1 MAKRSPGELWRQLTD
16 EAGDDPVDR
25 AASVSV
31 AQAEGELG
39 EAGFDVAAERAKAD
53 ALLAEIEA
61 ETSTSGPAVLAE
73 PKNPAASAPVIPIAR
88 GRTARTVAPSS
99 RRRRR
104 TWWVAGAAAAAAVV
118 AALSIPT
125 AITVMTPLPTKPPS
139 PAQDAAALR
148 REALAACDAQRYREC
163 AERLDEARALDPEGE
178 KAPEV
183 RAVRRLL
190 QGVPQEQ

>member
-1 MAKRSPGELWRQLTD
+1 MAKRSPEQLWRQLTD

-61 ETSTSGPAVLAE
+61 ETSTSRQVVPAE
-73 PKNPAASAPVIPIAR
+73 PKKSTASAQVVPIAR
-88 GRTARTVAPSS
+88 GKTARTVAPSWW
-99 RRRRR
+99 RPRR

-118 AALSIPT
+118 TALSIPT
-125 AITVMTPLPTKPPS
+125 VVTSPLPTKPRS